1 DEACAVVFVAG
12 AAAVGAVFAQKVA
25 QGVGGVGGDDASG
38 VDGRLV
44 QTGDDM
50 ALRPKRVFFTLS
62 LPHGQENIQNY
73 SFPTVNANRTGRPIL
88 SRSVK
93 LPGVTSNS
101 HEPSSFSLATAD
113 ANMSIY
119 TS

>member
-38 VDGRLV
+38 VDGRFD

-50 ALRPKRVFFTLS
+50 ALRPKRVFYIFPRFMDKKTTQVQRS
-62 LPHGQENIQNY
+62 IPRWIFAPID
-73 SFPTVNANRTGRPIL
+73 SFYYEHKPTC
-88 SRSVK
+88 
-93 LPGVTSNS
+93 
-101 HEPSSFSLATAD
+101 HQ
-113 ANMSIY
+113 
-119 TS
+119 